1 MNDKLLLALD
11 LDGTLVKTHAALEFA
26 YTEALKE
33 IHIKVN
39 NLDFLNHGFSF
50 DQICQEIGIAE
61 ADKKL
66 TLKIAKDKYYLS
78 NLSLT
83 NVNEPIFNLM
93 RSVSRF
99 GKIGIVT
106 NARRYSAIKLLQ
118 WHELIKYVDYLIS
131 SDDVEKRKPDP
142 EPYLKL
148 LEISGFDSHNVIAVE
163 DSEIGKIS
171 ALSAQITTLLLTY

>member
-11 LDGTLVKTHAALEFA
+11 LDGTLVKTQAALEFS

-33 IHIKVN
+33 IHIKIN
-39 NLDFLNHGFSF
+39 NLDFLNYGFSF
-50 DQICQEIGIAE
+50 DQICQELGITE
-61 ADKKL
+61 DDMKS
-66 TLKIAKDKYYLS
+66 TLKIAKDKYYLG

-83 NVNEPIFNLM
+83 EVNQPIFNLM
-93 RSVSRF
+93 RSVSRN

-106 NARRYSAIKLLQ
+106 NARRYSAIKLLE
-118 WHELIKYVDYLIS
+118 WHDLINYVDFLITG
-131 SDDVEKRKPDP
+131 DDVEKRKPDP

-148 LEISGFDSHNVIAVE
+148 LEISRFDAHNVIAVE

-171 ALSAQITTLLLTY
+171 AVSAQITTLLLTY